1 MLTPCRILAA
11 LALIWQT
18 SSFLTA
24 QEVAF
29 VPSGADWRVFRGR
42 QDPSPGT
49 SAGWTRRDFVDAAWP
64 EEPATFY
71 YGEAGLS
78 GTELTD
84 MSGNYSTLFLRR
96 RFQITDPTKVSDLEL
111 RVICDDGFVAYL
123 NGQRVATYS
132 FGGTDP
138 AFNSFATV
146 NAPEPVGFQDYPLPS
161 AASLLVAGEN
171 VLAIAVLNVSL
182 ASSDLVF
189 DAELV
194 GRDLTPSPPVVAS
207 VAPPPGLV
215 TNLTQIKV
223 TFSEPVVGVTAEH
236 FLINGV
242 PAASVTGQGA
252 VYTFTFPRPTYGLV
266 SVGWGVLHG
275 IRDLETPPVPF
286 AHTSP
291 GAAWAYELLDPGGPT
306 VVNRQPTP
314 SSTLRQLGEV
324 RLQFSRPVVGLDA
337 TDLLLNGQ
345 PAVSVS
351 GLGAGPYTFRFSTP
365 ATAGTATLSWS
376 ANHGITS
383 DEPEPHPFNASSWTY
398 QVDPNRVLPRVVI
411 QEILTDNQAGLKD
424 EDEDPEDWI
433 ELWNQGPGSV
443 NLAGWALTDGADAE
457 DEWVFPSVEIPA
469 NGLLLVWASGKDRA
483 GTGPRREWHT
493 HFKLNSNGD
502 RLRLLGPELPRP
514 IQDEVEFGTQGADFS
529 FGRTSEPTAPW
540 RYFAVPTPRQPNG
553 TSTITNQT
561 AAVRFSV
568 ERGYYDSPFHLSLAC
583 ETPGAVIRY
592 TTNGSPPVA
601 PEGFVYSG
609 PIQISA
615 SRVIRAAAVAPNQ
628 LPSPVRTHTYLYGL
642 PTSRR
647 SLPALSLVTAT
658 NHLFGRNGIMES
670 NPRNTTK
677 RGPAWERPV
686 SVEYFDPDGTDHFQ
700 VNAGLRLQG
709 GDYIRGLYNYRVSSL
724 PESKYSFRLYF
735 RGEYGQG
742 RLNHR
747 LFPNT
752 TVESFDTVV
761 LRAGMNDHSN
771 PFLKD
776 EVVRQLSSNLGQPA
790 SHGTFVHL
798 FLNGVYRGYYN
809 PTERIDV
816 DFLRAYHGGGEAW
829 DIVAQMGEVREGDGS
844 SWNALLNLAQ
854 TRPATNQANHL
865 EFARRMDLT
874 NFVDY
879 LLPNIYVDADDWPH
893 NNWRAASEATPDGL
907 WRFYVWDAEWSF
919 GQPNGHTT
927 SFNTINNQLSTLS
940 PPWGTTE
947 IQRLFNALKRG
958 REFQM
963 LFSDRVHR
971 AFFNDGPLTDAR
983 IRATYEETKVR
994 LNTARTISGFANST
1008 INSWINGRRR
1018 FVLSHLFTAGFNRS
1032 TNAPGLSPFG
1042 GAVPSGYSLVL
1053 TNVSGAI
1060 FYTVDGKDPRE
1071 AFTEAVSPT
1080 ARQYVTPIIVTQPF
1094 VLKARSREGTTNWSA
1109 LTEAAFTVVQGGP
1122 ALRFSELMYNP
1133 PGGDAF
1139 EFIELVNVSGV
1150 PVDLSGFSLD
1160 GVNFRFPA
1168 PTPLLA
1174 AGSRIVLANAD
1185 DPGAFGIRYP
1195 QTTVSGYFTGSLN
1208 NGGET
1213 ISLLDRD
1220 GQLIES
1226 VTYSDQDGWP
1236 TSADGGGRS
1245 LERIELEGDPDALAS
1260 WRASPAVGGNPGQ
1273 ASSAPMLPLVRL
1285 NELSAQTAPEPD
1297 WIELR
1302 NAGATLA
1309 NVSNWSLTDDPAQPR
1324 KFVFPNG
1331 TQIPAGGYLVVNCQ
1345 PGAGGLRADFGLDA
1359 AGEQVVLFD
1368 TLTNVVDAVSF
1379 GSQAA
1384 GLALGRLGENRNWVL
1399 TEPSPGLANQVV
1411 PTAGAEGVRLNE
1423 FLADS
1428 DAGDDWIELHNPGT
1442 LPAALAGGQLVTSN
1456 AVFRISGPAFIGA
1469 GGFAVLKADE
1479 NPGPDHV
1486 DFKLPAAGGKIEW
1499 RDAAGVTVDRVDY
1512 GLQTPSASLG
1522 RIPDGTGPWTALPG
1536 NQSPGASNYFA
1547 PLGTTLRLSELMA
1560 INQGA
1565 SLAPDGLPADWL
1577 EVHNPQTNA
1586 LSLAGMTVDIDQ
1598 FSSPTL
1604 AAGLQVPAAGR
1615 LVLWATER
1623 TLPAGVPN
1631 LGRSLPDRGAVISL
1645 QGLDGRLLDRL
1656 RYGSQLINQSVGRP
1670 ETNDVWGLLATPSP
1684 GNANGAL
1691 ASLGEVVSVRLNEW
1705 LVSVTNGFEWLELYN
1720 PSGQPVDL
1728 GGSFLTDDPSISGI
1742 GHYAFAPLTLIPVQG
1757 FLRLYASGDA
1767 EEGPDH
1773 LNFRLDRW
1781 GETLRLSSP
1790 LRTLIDQVNYPI
1802 QVPGVSEGRLP
1813 DGSSRIVA
1821 LPDPTPLAP
1830 NGGLTTDLDGDGMP
1844 DVWEFAFGLNPDSA
1858 ADASLDPDQDG
1869 FSNAEEY
1876 QTGTSPNDATSRL
1889 WAEAEMNA
1897 GITVRFT
1904 AQTDRTYSILYLD
1917 ELTSEGVWKKL
1928 SDIPAGPIRA
1938 ISVNDPEPPAS
1949 PSGRWYRVVTPQR
1962 P

>member
-1 MLTPCRILAA
+1 MAAGSLA
-11 LALIWQT
+11 
-18 SSFLTA
+18 A

-29 VPSGADWRVFRGR
+29 VPAGADWKIFRGR

-49 SAGWTRRDFVDAAWP
+49 NLGWTRRDFADNAWP
-64 EEPATFY
+64 EEPATFF
-71 YGEAGLS
+71 YGEAGFS

-96 RFQITDPTKVSDLEL
+96 HFQIADPTKVSDLEL

-132 FGGTDP
+132 FGPTEP
-138 AFNSFATV
+138 ALNSLATV
-146 NAPEPVGFQDYPLPS
+146 NAPEPVGFQDYPLPT
-161 AASLLVAGEN
+161 AASLLVAGDN

-194 GRDLTPSPPVVAS
+194 GRDLTPSAPLVAS
-207 VAPPPGLV
+207 VTPPPGLA

-242 PAASVTGQGA
+242 PATSVTGQGA
-252 VYTFTFPRPTYGLV
+252 VYAFTFPQPAFGLV

-291 GAAWAYELLDPGGPT
+291 GAAWAYELLDPAGPT
-306 VVNRQPTP
+306 ALNRQPTP
-314 SSTLRQLGEV
+314 GSTLRQLGEV
-324 RLQFSRPVVGLDA
+324 RVQFNRPVVGLDA
-337 TDLLLNGQ
+337 ADLSLNGQ
-345 PAVSVS
+345 PAATVS
-351 GLGAGPYTFRFSTP
+351 GIGAGPYTFRFGTP
-365 ATAGTATLSWS
+365 AAAVTATLAWA

-383 DEPEPHPFNASSWTY
+383 DEPQPHPFNASSWTY
-398 QVDPNRVLPRVVI
+398 QVNPALVLPRVVI
-411 QEILTDNQAGLKD
+411 QEILADNQAGLKD

-443 NLAGWALTDGADAE
+443 NLAGWALTDGADPE
-457 DEWVFPSVEIPA
+457 DEWVFPAVEIPA
-469 NGLLLVWASGKDRA
+469 NGFLLVWASGKDRA

-493 HFKLNSNGD
+493 HFKLNPNGD

-514 IQDEVEFGTQGADFS
+514 LQDEVEFGTQGADFS
-529 FGRTSEPTAPW
+529 YGRTAEPTAPW
-540 RYFAVPTPRQPNG
+540 RYFAVPSPRLPNG
-553 TSTITNQT
+553 TSSITNQT
-561 AAVRFSV
+561 ASVRFSV

-609 PIQISA
+609 PIQINA
-615 SRVIRAAAVAPNQ
+615 SRVIRAAAIAPNH
-628 LPSPVRTHTYLYGL
+628 LPSSVRTHTYLYGL
-642 PTSRR
+642 PLNRR
-647 SLPALSLVTAT
+647 SLPALSLVSAT
-658 NHLFGRNGIMES
+658 NNLFGRNGIMES

-709 GDYIRGLYNYRVSSL
+709 GDYVRGLYNYRVSSL

-735 RGEYGQG
+735 RGEYGEG
-742 RLNHR
+742 RLAHR

-752 TVESFDTVV
+752 TVESFDTIV

-798 FLNGVYRGYYN
+798 FLNGVYKGYYN

-816 DFLRAYHGGGEAW
+816 DFLRAYHGGGENW

-893 NNWRAASEATPDGL
+893 NNWRAAHEATPEGR

-927 SFNTINNQLSTLS
+927 SFNTITSQLSTLS

-958 REFQM
+958 REFQL

-983 IRATYEETKVR
+983 IRATYEETKAR

-1018 FVLSHLFTAGFNRS
+1018 FVLSHLFTSGFNRS
-1032 TNAPGLSPFG
+1032 TNAPGLNAFG
-1042 GAVPSGYSLVL
+1042 GPVPSGFALVL
-1053 TNVSGAI
+1053 TNVSGSL
-1060 FYTVDGKDPRE
+1060 FYTVDGTDPRE
-1071 AFTEAVSPT
+1071 AFTEVVSPS

-1109 LTEAAFTVVQGGP
+1109 LTEAAFTVAQGGP

-1160 GVNFRFPA
+1160 GVTFRFPV

-1174 AGSRIVLANAD
+1174 GGGRIVLANAD
-1185 DPGAFGIRYP
+1185 NPGAFGTRYP
-1195 QTTVSGYFTGSLN
+1195 QTTVTGYFTGSLN

-1213 ISLLDRD
+1213 LSLLDRD
-1220 GQLIES
+1220 GRIIES

-1236 TSADGGGRS
+1236 VAADGLGRS
-1245 LERIELEGDPDALAS
+1245 LERIDLEGDPDALSS
-1260 WRASPAVGGNPGQ
+1260 WRSSTGVGGNPGQ
-1273 ASSAPMLPLVRL
+1273 AAEAASLPMVRL
-1285 NELSAQTAPEPD
+1285 NELSAQAAPGPD

-1302 NAGATLA
+1302 NAGAVLA
-1309 NVSNWSLTDDPAQPR
+1309 NVSNWSLTDDPSQPR

-1331 TQIPAGGYLVVNCQ
+1331 TQIAAGGFLVVNCQ
-1345 PGAGGLRADFGLDA
+1345 PTDGGGLQAEFGLDTE
-1359 AGEQVVLFD
+1359 GEQVVLLD
-1368 TLTNVVDAVSF
+1368 ALTNVVDSVSF
-1379 GSQAA
+1379 GSQAS
-1384 GLALGRLGENRNWVL
+1384 GLTIGRMAASRSWTLG
-1399 TEPSPGLANQVV
+1399 EPSPGLANQAVV
-1411 PTAGAEGVRLNE
+1411 TAGAEGIRLNE

-1428 DAGDDWIELHNPGT
+1428 DAGDDWIELHNPRSQ
-1442 LPAALAGGQLVTSN
+1442 PAALAGGQLVTSN
-1456 AVFRISGPAFIGA
+1456 AVFRISGPAFVGA

-1479 NPGPDHV
+1479 NPGPGHV
-1486 DFKLPAAGGKIEW
+1486 DLKLPAAGGKIEW
-1499 RDAAGVTVDRVDY
+1499 RDDAGVTVDRVDY
-1512 GLQTPSASLG
+1512 GLQTPLVSVG
-1522 RIPDGTGPWTALPG
+1522 RIPDGSGSWTALPG
-1536 NQSPGASNYFA
+1536 NLSPGASNYLA
-1547 PLGTTLRLSELMA
+1547 PLGTSLRLSELLA
-1560 INQGA
+1560 INHGA
-1565 SLAPDGLPADWL
+1565 VLAPDGLPADWL
-1577 EVHNPQTNA
+1577 ELHNPQTNA
-1586 LSLAGMTVDIDQ
+1586 LSLAGLTVEIDQ
-1598 FSSPTL
+1598 TSRPPLTV
-1604 AAGLQVPAAGR
+1604 GLQIPAEGR
-1615 LVLWATER
+1615 LLLWATER
-1623 TLPAGVPN
+1623 MLPVGVPN
-1631 LGRSLPDRGAVISL
+1631 LGRSLPDRGAVVSL
-1645 QGLDGRLLDRL
+1645 VDPMGRLLDQL
-1656 RYGSQLINQSVGRP
+1656 RYGAQLTNQSIGR
-1670 ETNDVWGLLATPSP
+1670 TGANNGWGLLSDLTP
-1684 GNANGAL
+1684 GQTNGPP
-1691 ASLGEVVSVRLNEW
+1691 SVVGEIGSVRLNEW
-1705 LVSVTNGFEWLELYN
+1705 LVSVTNGFEWLELHN
-1720 PSGQPVDL
+1720 PSGLPVDL
-1728 GGSFLTDDPSISGI
+1728 GGSFLSDDPSISGI
-1742 GHYAFAPLTLIPVQG
+1742 GQYVFAPLTLIPSEG
-1757 FLRLYASGDA
+1757 FLRLYATGDSDL
-1767 EEGPDH
+1767 GPDH

-1790 LRTLIDQVNYPI
+1790 IRTLIDQVNYGI
-1802 QVPGVSEGRLP
+1802 QVPGVAEGRLP

-1830 NGGLTTDLDGDGMP
+1830 NGTWAIDLDGDGLP
-1844 DVWEFAFGLNPDSA
+1844 DVWEFAFGLNPDSP
-1858 ADASLDPDQDG
+1858 ADASSDHDQDG
-1869 FSNAEEY
+1869 FTNAEEY
-1876 QTGTSPNDATSRL
+1876 QAGTAPNDATSRL
-1889 WAEAEMNA
+1889 WAQADIST
-1897 GITVRFT
+1897 GFSVRFT
-1904 AQTDRTYSILYLD
+1904 AQADRTYSILYLD
-1917 ELTSEGVWKKL
+1917 DLSAEGTWRKL
-1928 SDIPAGPIRA
+1928 SDIPAGPVRDVSMEDA
-1938 ISVNDPEPPAS
+1938 DRPA
-1949 PSGRWYRVVTPQR
+1949 GQTVRWYRVVTPR
-1962 P
+1962 WL